1 MTITVTVIQLWL
13 CLIFYVGF
21 GTATFNTDSTIHDD
35 VTASMLTTAAVEKSP
50 THRSNL
56 TVNQIKHIEV
66 YISVLLPNDNTK
78 LFSMS
83 KMAPAVEI
91 ATDRLSKV
99 FFKDS
104 MVSFNVTYV
113 DSQCSPKYAIKEV
126 FELYMKLRTIHLF
139 LGPVCDLAVIPVA
152 MQSLFWNIP
161 IVTVGALDDE
171 FILTKHENY
180 PLLTRAGPFTLKNL
194 SEFFY
199 KLLAQ
204 FSWRNVK
211 IVHDTNA
218 DMGIFR
224 YVSYQMGLRLYENLY
239 FTATLDVQKYQ
250 LDVKDTKYNKL
261 FLEEIGD
268 LFSGKL

>member
-21 GTATFNTDSTIHDD
+21 GTATFNTDLTIHDD
-35 VTASMLTTAAVEKSP
+35 VTASMLTTTAVEKSL

-83 KMAPAVEI
+83 KMEPAVEI
-91 ATDRLSKV
+91 AKIRISKV

-104 MVSFNVTYV
+104 RVSFNVTYL
-113 DSQCSPKYAIKEV
+113 DSKCSGKYAIQEA
-126 FELYMKLRTIHLF
+126 FESYMKLRTIHLF
-139 LGPVCDLAVIPVA
+139 LGPVCDLAVMPVA
-152 MQSLFWNIP
+152 KQTLFWNIP
-161 IVTVGALDDE
+161 MVTVGAFDDE
-171 FILTKHENY
+171 FVLKKREDY

-204 FSWRNVK
+204 FRWRNVK
-211 IVHDTNA
+211 IVHDTFA
-218 DMGIFR
+218 DLGIFSFF
-224 YVSYQMGLRLYENLY
+224 SYQMGKVIYENLY
-239 FTATLDVQKYQ
+239 YTATLHVQKYE
-250 LDVKDTKYNKL
+250 LEVKDTKYNKL

>member
-1 MTITVTVIQLWL
+1 MKITVTVMQLWL
-13 CLIFYVGF
+13 CIMFYVGL
-21 GTATFNTDSTIHDD
+21 GTAIFNTDSTIHDD
-35 VTASMLTTAAVEKSP
+35 ITASTLTTVAVKKLL
-50 THRSNL
+50 THGSNL

-66 YISVLLPNDNTK
+66 YIAVLLPNDNTK

-83 KMAPAVEI
+83 KMEPAVEI

-104 MVSFNVTYV
+104 RVSFNVTYL
-113 DSQCSPKYAIKEV
+113 DSNCSEQYAMNEV

-139 LGPVCDLAVIPVA
+139 LGPVCDLAVSPVA
-152 MQSLFWNIP
+152 KQSLFWNIP
-161 IVTVGALDDE
+161 MVTVGAVDDN
-171 FILTKHENY
+171 FILTKNKDY
-180 PLLTRAGPFTLKNL
+180 PLLTRAGPFTLKNMY
-194 SEFFY
+194 EFFR

-211 IVHDTNA
+211 IVNDRFA
-218 DMGIFR
+218 DLGIFK
-224 YVSYQMGLRLYENLY
+224 YLSHLIGKSLYENLY
-239 FTATLDVQKYQ
+239 YTQTLSVQRYE
-250 LDVKDTKYNKL
+250 LEDKDTKYNKL